1 MAAALDLPEWALGW
15 DAEVAEDDAREAA
28 VSDNTSLPALAIE
41 IVKPPGGSPSREPC
55 WSAGCG
61 GPSGKPGLQK
71 TEI

>member
-1 MAAALDLPEWALGW
+1 MAAAPALPEWALGW
-15 DAEVAEDDAREAA
+15 DAEVAEDDAGEAA
-28 VSDNTSLPALAIE
+28 ASDNASLPALAIE
-41 IVKPPGGSPSREPC
+41 IVKPPGGSPREPC